1 LTPGLFGSV
10 ASAPFAP
17 AFAFFLF
24 FLEMGSSVPVSP
36 KRWSSIGRNI
46 SPGGAGL
53 YHGWWKVSRPVVRY
67 ARRSALSRHSVIDV
81 GSNTIHLLVGEV
93 DGGEVLPVTGEKV
106 SARLG
111 AGVERKGRIEAER
124 LELAAEAI
132 GLFARIAALNGAP
145 GPTILATSAVRDAEN
160 GEELTERVRELSG
173 LKMRLISG
181 EEEAALG
188 FRGAVSAVGTSW
200 EGPALV
206 VDLGGGSAQLIV
218 GEASSGPLMQVS
230 LPLGSNRTTERFVEH
245 DPPKKKQLRSLDE
258 HVKKMMPGWGIS
270 QRVSVVAVGGSAR
283 AMLKITRDRL
293 TVERMRELAREV
305 SGQPSAVLAR
315 EHGLAPE
322 RARVM
327 PAAITTLA
335 AILEHFERDELTVA
349 RGGLREGTLLT
360 LAEGKEI

>member
-1 LTPGLFGSV
+1 
-10 ASAPFAP
+10 
-17 AFAFFLF
+17 
-24 FLEMGSSVPVSP
+24 M
-36 KRWSSIGRNI
+36 
-46 SPGGAGL
+46 
-53 YHGWWKVSRPVVRY
+53 
-67 ARRSALSRHSVIDV
+67 SRHSVIDV

-93 DGGEVLPVTGEKV
+93 DGSEVLPVTGEKV

-111 AGVERKGRIEAER
+111 AGVEKKGKIEPGR

-132 GLFARIAALNGAP
+132 SLFAKIAALNGVAE
-145 GPTILATSAVRDAEN
+145 PTILATSAVRDAEN
-160 GEELTERVRELSG
+160 GPELTERVREITG

-230 LPLGSNRTTERFVEH
+230 LPLGSNRTTERFAEN
-245 DPPKKKQLRSLDE
+245 DPPKKKELRALDE
-258 HVKKMMPGWGIS
+258 HVREMMPGWSLS

-283 AMLKITRDRL
+283 AMLKITQDSL
-293 TVERMRELAREV
+293 TVERMRRLALEISDR
-305 SGQPSAVLAR
+305 PSAVLAR

-322 RARVM
+322 RARVL

-335 AILEHFERDELTVA
+335 AILEHFDMDRLTVA

>member
-1 LTPGLFGSV
+1 MDGS
-10 ASAPFAP
+10 
-17 AFAFFLF
+17 
-24 FLEMGSSVPVSP
+24 
-36 KRWSSIGRNI
+36 
-46 SPGGAGL
+46 
-53 YHGWWKVSRPVVRY
+53 
-67 ARRSALSRHSVIDV
+67 
-81 GSNTIHLLVGEV
+81 
-93 DGGEVLPVTGEKV
+93 EVLPVTGEKV

-111 AGVERKGRIEAER
+111 AGVEKKGKIEPGR

-132 GLFARIAALNGAP
+132 SLFAKIAALNGVAE
-145 GPTILATSAVRDAEN
+145 PTVLATSAVRDAEN
-160 GEELTERVRELSG
+160 GPELTERVRELTG

-230 LPLGSNRTTERFVEH
+230 QPLGSNRTTERFVEN
-245 DPPKKKQLRSLDE
+245 DPPKKKELRALDE
-258 HVKKMMPGWGIS
+258 HVREMMPGWGLS

-283 AMLKITRDRL
+283 AMLKITQDTL
-293 TVERMRELAREV
+293 TVERLRRLALEISDR
-305 SGQPSAVLAR
+305 PSAVLAR

-322 RARVM
+322 RARVL

-335 AILEHFERDELTVA
+335 AILEHFDRDRLTVA

>member
-1 LTPGLFGSV
+1 
-10 ASAPFAP
+10 
-17 AFAFFLF
+17 
-24 FLEMGSSVPVSP
+24 
-36 KRWSSIGRNI
+36 
-46 SPGGAGL
+46 
-53 YHGWWKVSRPVVRY
+53 
-67 ARRSALSRHSVIDV
+67 LSRHSVIDV

-93 DGGEVLPVTGEKV
+93 DGGAVLPVTGEKV

-111 AGVERKGRIEAER
+111 AGVEKKGRIEDER
-124 LELAAEAI
+124 LTLAAEAM
-132 GLFARIAALNGAP
+132 GLFSRIAVLNGAEEP
-145 GPTILATSAVRDAEN
+145 VILATSAVRDAEN
-160 GEELTERVRELSG
+160 GQELTERVRELTG

-188 FRGAVSAVGTSW
+188 FRGAVSAVGSSW
-200 EGPALV
+200 EAPALV

-230 LPLGSNRTTERFVEH
+230 LPLGSNRTTERFVEN
-245 DPPKKKQLRSLDE
+245 DPAKKKQLRALDE
-258 HVKKMMPGWGIS
+258 HVKEMMPGWSLS

-283 AMLKITRDRL
+283 AILKITRDPL
-293 TVERMRELAREV
+293 TVERMRRLALEV
-305 SGQPSAVLAR
+305 SEHPAGVLAR

-322 RARVM
+322 RARVL

-335 AILEHFERDELTVA
+335 AILEHFDRDELTVA

>member
-1 LTPGLFGSV
+1 MDGS
-10 ASAPFAP
+10 A
-17 AFAFFLF
+17 
-24 FLEMGSSVPVSP
+24 
-36 KRWSSIGRNI
+36 
-46 SPGGAGL
+46 
-53 YHGWWKVSRPVVRY
+53 
-67 ARRSALSRHSVIDV
+67 
-81 GSNTIHLLVGEV
+81 
-93 DGGEVLPVTGEKV
+93 VLPVTGEKV

-111 AGVERKGRIEAER
+111 AGVEKTGRMAEER
-124 LELAAEAI
+124 LSLAADAI
-132 GLFARIAALNGAP
+132 ALFAGISALNGVSEP
-145 GPTILATSAVRDAEN
+145 VILATSAVRDAEN
-160 GEELTERVRELSG
+160 GLELTERVRELTD

-200 EGPALV
+200 EGPVLV

-230 LPLGSNRTTERFVEH
+230 LPLGSNRTTERFVDN
-245 DPPKKKQLRSLDE
+245 DPAKKKELRALDE
-258 HVKKMMPGWGIS
+258 HVREMVPGWSLS

-283 AMLKITRDRL
+283 AILKITRDTL
-293 TVERMRELAREV
+293 TVERMRKLALEICEI
-305 SGQPSAVLAR
+305 PSAVLAR

-322 RARVM
+322 RAQVM

-335 AILEHFERDELTVA
+335 AILEHFDRDRLTVA

>member
-1 LTPGLFGSV
+1 
-10 ASAPFAP
+10 
-17 AFAFFLF
+17 
-24 FLEMGSSVPVSP
+24 M
-36 KRWSSIGRNI
+36 
-46 SPGGAGL
+46 
-53 YHGWWKVSRPVVRY
+53 
-67 ARRSALSRHSVIDV
+67 SRHAVVDV
-81 GSNTIHLLVGEV
+81 GSNTIHLLVGEA
-93 DGGEVLPVTGEKV
+93 GKGEVLPVTGEKV

-111 AGVERKGRIEAER
+111 AGVEKTGRIVEER
-124 LELAAEAI
+124 LSLAADAI
-132 GLFARIAALNGAP
+132 GLFARISALNGVSEPA
-145 GPTILATSAVRDAEN
+145 ILATSAVRDAEN
-160 GEELTERVRELSG
+160 GQELTERVRELTG

-230 LPLGSNRTTERFVEH
+230 LPLGSNRTTERFVEN
-245 DPPKKKQLRSLDE
+245 DPPKKKELRALDE
-258 HVKKMMPGWGIS
+258 HVKEMMPGWGLS

-283 AMLKITRDRL
+283 AILKITQDDL
-293 TVERMRELAREV
+293 TVERMRKLALEV
-305 SGQPSAVLAR
+305 SDRPSAVLAR
-315 EHGLAPE
+315 EYGLAPE

-335 AILEHFERDELTVA
+335 AILEHFGRDELTVA

>member
-1 LTPGLFGSV
+1 
-10 ASAPFAP
+10 
-17 AFAFFLF
+17 
-24 FLEMGSSVPVSP
+24 M
-36 KRWSSIGRNI
+36 
-46 SPGGAGL
+46 
-53 YHGWWKVSRPVVRY
+53 
-67 ARRSALSRHSVIDV
+67 SRHSVIDV

-111 AGVERKGRIEAER
+111 AGVERKRRIEPGR

-132 GLFARIAALNGAP
+132 SLFAKIAALNGVAE
-145 GPTILATSAVRDAEN
+145 PTVLATSAVRDAEN
-160 GEELTERVRELSG
+160 GLELTERVREITG

-230 LPLGSNRTTERFVEH
+230 LPLGSNRTTERFAEN
-245 DPPKKKQLRSLDE
+245 DPPKKKELRALDE
-258 HVKKMMPGWGIS
+258 HVREMMPGWGLS

-283 AMLKITRDRL
+283 AMLKITQDSL
-293 TVERMRELAREV
+293 TVERMRRLALEISDR
-305 SGQPSAVLAR
+305 PSAVLAR

-322 RARVM
+322 RARVL

-335 AILEHFERDELTVA
+335 AILEHFDRDRLTVA